1 MTYNGLV
8 FSWMNNLVAKP
19 KFHTLVKKIPILNRL
34 AAKDGRRIY
43 DLVSGFVY
51 SQVLLAMVE
60 LRLFKFLLSG
70 KKNIRELSDYAQ
82 LDQKKCLRKRKFVH
96 IILEERSMRLM
107 TA

>member
-1 MTYNGLV
+1 MDWF

-19 KFHTLVKKIPILNRL
+19 KFHTLVKKLPVLNRM

-60 LRLFKFLLSG
+60 LRLFKFLLTG
-70 KKNIRELSDYAQ
+70 KKNISDLS
-82 LDQKKCLRKRKFVH
+82 FGP
-96 IILEERSMRLM
+96 RSTRRAHRARS
-107 TA
+107 TRGRIKT